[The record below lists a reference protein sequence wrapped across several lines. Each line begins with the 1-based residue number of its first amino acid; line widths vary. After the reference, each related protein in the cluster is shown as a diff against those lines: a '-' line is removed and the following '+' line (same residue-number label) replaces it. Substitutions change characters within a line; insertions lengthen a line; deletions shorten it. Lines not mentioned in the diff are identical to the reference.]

1 MADQES
7 LDYMAH
13 YDPVAGEIVEP
24 LNTITLDTLNVREIT
39 CFKIN
44 LDEIVDA
51 DADENNGVT
60 FEGDLFMA
68 DNSTAQLAT
77 VQGVAGAPIDYLDD
91 INFDTDSG
99 VKFGAG
105 TKLSDYEELTLTG
118 TWGVVTVGPVFT
130 PKVAGTIKF
139 MAINNQVTMIVPTFP
154 SFAYAGVGNITFSV
168 AVPDAWLPASYS
180 AATIFGAQ
188 TALFSTAAAYVVN
201 IFPSV
206 VTKQITI
213 AAFDSAV
220 IAAGNVSIIGTS
232 VTYLI

>member
-7 LDYMAH
+7 LDYFAH
-13 YDPVAGEIVEP
+13 YDPVAEEIVEP

-51 DADENNGVT
+51 DADTNNGVT

-105 TKLSDYEELTLTG
+105 QKLSSHLINVLNMNWSGAIPITPSTFFYEKTGRTVTLT
-118 TWGVVTVGPVFT
+118 FT
-130 PKVAGTIKF
+130 IFSA
-139 MAINNQVTMIVPTFP
+139 
-154 SFAYAGVGNITFSV
+154 TFSSATTIIATIANPIFTELAPIEEV
-168 AVPDAWLPASYS
+168 SAFALVKDNGV
-180 AATIFGAQ
+180 AATGFISVAPNGTVVIQPSTGAF
-188 TALFSTAAAYVVN
+188 TAGSCGLFREAT
-201 IFPSV
+201 
-206 VTKQITI
+206 ITYI
-213 AAFDSAV
+213 S
-220 IAAGNVSIIGTS
+220 NV
-232 VTYLI
+232 